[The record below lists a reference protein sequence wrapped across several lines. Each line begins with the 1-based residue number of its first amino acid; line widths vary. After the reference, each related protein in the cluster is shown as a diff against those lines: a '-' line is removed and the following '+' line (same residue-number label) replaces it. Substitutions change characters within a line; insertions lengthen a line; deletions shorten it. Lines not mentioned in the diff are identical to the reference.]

1 LNLFKLK
8 KENKSISF
16 SLSLNNFISLIVN
29 FLTSYEEN
37 EKIVT
42 ESSVKKSIL
51 PSSLNFNSN
60 TKIKSTSKPEAFSKL
75 TLMGLI
81 STANNLIRKLNTE
94 NFNSYLNES
103 FFPKIFID
111 FAWLEKIKIYSNAYL
126 IENEMDKDQ
135 NDIYKK
141 DKFNE
146 NYNLK
151 NEEKHLKL
159 NKKLDQFLKKL
170 KNFSTLDFIFKI
182 EILENFVDSF
192 YKEFI
197 RLIEIEK
204 INIKE
209 INKIKNNKN
218 IKKKIFDFFIFDE
231 VIESENSKT
240 KQNSKKNIEKSL
252 NEFDIIHMVFDIM
265 YEIYTESALFE
276 KMILQKTQI
285 RTDNLLILDQFL
297 QEAESNSN
305 LINNF
310 TRREANN
317 LNKNRISRG
326 NSSKSFKSPSQI
338 YDEINKLYEENLEID
353 ATIFRDCNIIISVF
367 CILIYI

>member
-1 LNLFKLK
+1 
-8 KENKSISF
+8 
-16 SLSLNNFISLIVN
+16 
-29 FLTSYEEN
+29 
-37 EKIVT
+37 
-42 ESSVKKSIL
+42 
-51 PSSLNFNSN
+51 
-60 TKIKSTSKPEAFSKL
+60 
-75 TLMGLI
+75 
-81 STANNLIRKLNTE
+81 
-94 NFNSYLNES
+94 
-103 FFPKIFID
+103 
-111 FAWLEKIKIYSNAYL
+111 
-126 IENEMDKDQ
+126 MDKDQ

-170 KNFSTLDFIFKI
+170 KNFSTFDFIFKI

-209 INKIKNNKN
+209 INKIKNNKS
-218 IKKKIFDFFIFDE
+218 IKKKIFDFFKFDE

-240 KQNSKKNIEKSL
+240 KQNSKKNIEKSV

-297 QEAESNSN
+297 QEAESSSN